1 MKTKEKRENLNKM
14 MNAWLRNCRSIEV
27 FLPSWKGKWRIQRE
41 RERET
46 ERDRDGDRDR
56 DRDRDKETERQENS
70 WWTTEPFLIVFL

>member
-1 MKTKEKRENLNKM
+1 

-27 FLPSWKGKWRIQRE
+27 FLPLLTRKWRIQRE
-41 RERET
+41 R

-56 DRDRDKETERQENS
+56 DRDREIERQENS

>member
-1 MKTKEKRENLNKM
+1 

-27 FLPSWKGKWRIQRE
+27 FLPLLTRKWRIQRE

-56 DRDRDKETERQENS
+56 DRDREIERDKK
-70 WWTTEPFLIVFL
+70 IVGEQLSRF